1 MRKLIDS
8 IELDMSIIND
18 IVYNFLIEEGIVPED
33 AEAHRFRLISRD
45 EELIVKIDIYGGEG

>member
-1 MRKLIDS
+1 
-8 IELDMSIIND
+8 MSIIND

>member
-1 MRKLIDS
+1 
-8 IELDMSIIND
+8 MSIIND
-18 IVYNFLIEEGIVPED
+18 IVYNFLIGEGIVPED